1 MSLVSKL
8 FKGDKG
14 VWFIFMF
21 LCLISL
27 VEVFSA
33 TSTIA
38 YKNAQH
44 WAPIMRHGT
53 FLLAGFGA
61 ILLIEN
67 VEEKYFKYAVVVLPI
82 SLFLLM
88 LTQFMGE
95 TTNGSQRWLNLA
107 GISFQPSELAKLSL
121 IITVAFI
128 LSKKNNITEA
138 ARFKWLVCIILVTC
152 ALIFFDNLSTAVL
165 LFVVC
170 YLMMLIGGV
179 SIIKLL
185 KLAGFLSALALML
198 FVIIRYTPKD
208 IAEKYLPDR
217 AITWQNR
224 LKNSG
229 EKIDYS
235 NPTEYKLNDGNYQK
249 THAQIAIAR
258 GGIIGKL
265 PGHGQQRDFL
275 PQAYSDFIYA
285 IIIEEL
291 GLVGGFAVLFLYIA
305 LMIRVGVIARKCEK
319 KFSRILVMG
328 CGLLIGVQAL
338 INMSVAVVDIMPVTG
353 QPLPLIS
360 RGGTSTLITCVYFGI
375 ILSISRFDAN
385 MGNEEDDLENESS
398 VDDSNPLP
406 IQYES
411 NEQSETVV

>member
-1 MSLVSKL
+1 
-8 FKGDKG
+8 
-14 VWFIFMF
+14 
-21 LCLISL
+21 
-27 VEVFSA
+27 
-33 TSTIA
+33 
-38 YKNAQH
+38 
-44 WAPIMRHGT
+44 MRHGT

-67 VEEKYFKYAVVVLPI
+67 VEEKCFKYAIVVLPI
-82 SLFLLM
+82 SLFLLL

-128 LSKKNNITEA
+128 LSKKNNITET
-138 ARFKWLVCIILVTC
+138 ARFNWLVGIICVTC
-152 ALIFFDNLSTAVL
+152 SLIVFDNLSTAVL
-165 LFVVC
+165 LFAVC

-179 SIIKLL
+179 PILRLL
-185 KLAGFLSALALML
+185 KFTVVLVILGIAGIA
-198 FVIIRYTPKD
+198 IICYTPKD
-208 IAEKYLPDR
+208 LAEKYLPDR
-217 AITWQNR
+217 AVTWQNR
-224 LKNSG
+224 FKNSG

-235 NPTEYKLNDGNYQK
+235 NPTEYKLNDGNYQR

-258 GGIIGKL
+258 GGIVGKL

-305 LMIRVGVIARKCEK
+305 LMVRVGVIARKCEK

-338 INMSVAVVDIMPVTG
+338 INMSVAVDFIPVTG

-375 ILSISRFDAN
+375 ILSISRFGAN
-385 MGNEEDDLENESS
+385 MGNED
-398 VDDSNPLP
+398 DDSITDEMVEDSNQLP
-406 IQYES
+406 IQTSS
-411 NEQSETVV
+411 NEQCETVV